1 MPFQLHDYVRV
12 KPGVLLE
19 ETNEPVPGWEGEIIM
34 LPSIPGDD
42 TYLVAL
48 DALSLGQL
56 PEKYLADCIE
66 TDEFPDAYYF
76 AEVYLESSVRRDTDE
91 QRAAALARLEPL
103 FDSPEDELDNNK
115 LEAWLHE
122 FAQSPQYAT
131 LTPEEQ
137 ESAKFNVDMFAEYAF
152 NYRGDQPTDW
162 TIGTVQEVC
171 LELFPRKFTAKIE
184 DFEEAGVV
192 LRLFFAFLD
201 EKKYLKDAGRLQKEM
216 QKIAPQMVAN
226 AKDPHNWGMA
236 KSFAM
241 NAFGAGVDM
250 GDVDAMNDFMANY
263 SAKILQKMDFPD
275 VTKDKRQALRPVQE
289 NPFKSISRN
298 QVVQVKYPDGSIR
311 EGKFK
316 RLEEELRAGK
326 CSLVS

>member
-12 KPGVLLE
+12 KPGVLLL
-19 ETNEPVPGWEGEIIM
+19 ETNEPVPGWEGEITE
-34 LPSIPGDD
+34 LPIHDDD
-42 TYLVAL
+42 TSYLVAL
-48 DALSLGQL
+48 DAISLHQL
-56 PEKYLADCIE
+56 PEKYLADCISE
-66 TDEFPDAYYF
+66 GDLATAYYF
-76 AEVYLESSVRRDTDE
+76 EEQDLEPAVRRDTDE

-115 LEAWLHE
+115 VEAWIHE

-137 ESAKFNVDMFAEYAF
+137 ESAKFIVDMFAEYAF
-152 NYRGDQPTDW
+152 NYRGDQPMDW
-162 TIGTVQEVC
+162 TIETLREVC
-171 LELFPRKFTAKIE
+171 LELLPRKFTAKIE

-216 QKIAPQMVAN
+216 QKIAPKMVAN

-241 NAFGAGVDM
+241 DALDADIDM

-275 VTKDKRQALRPVQE
+275 VAASKQSPMRPARE
-289 NPFKSISRN
+289 NPFKNISRN
-298 QVVQVKYPDGSIR
+298 QTIKVTYPDGSIR